1 MDELQQYVGVAP
13 AWYAIAPLIGAAL
26 LVGCCYLVV
35 RRRVTGSWKDSW
47 KAVVREVSWSV
58 PALLV
63 LLLLAL
69 VCLLGLYV
77 SNEGYLVGATAL
89 VTVSGCVPLFRGSLD
104 AALELLPKWAKVV
117 LGFVRDLVIVCASI
131 FLTFVVLELPWNPD
145 FLSIDPKF
153 ILVNL
158 ALVGT
163 PIVAVYLI
171 GGRRGV
177 PLAVLPVAFCILGIA
192 QYFLCIFKSSAI
204 RPSDVFALQTA
215 LSVSGG
221 FSYELGGYQVLALG
235 ICSVTVAMLS
245 FVRPQHL
252 LAERGRGLRLAVSG
266 ACAACGAG
274 VLVAAGLV
282 LGSVS
287 LSDDLG
293 FTPISWNS
301 VATYRSQGFAASFV
315 TLVQHA
321 RIAEPDGY
329 TESGAEELLQKYVA
343 RYQQEAQATSAREEA
358 ERQFQETR
366 PTVVAIMNEA
376 FSDLSIY
383 EELYS
388 GYEGPSR
395 LKSMEDALYTG
406 YLYSSVLGGSTCNSE
421 FEFLT
426 GATMGFVGVENQPYV
441 MNGFSN
447 VPSLARQLGELG
459 YRTSAVHPQP
469 GSNWNRETVYQEMG
483 FESFYDIDSFDSD
496 APTRHNGVE
505 DAVTYEKVLELLE
518 SDDAPQF
525 ILDVTM
531 QNHAPYDSFDL
542 TEEERVDPGMDWI
555 SGPLVTET
563 TEYVSLIEASDFD
576 LADFINQLRELDRPV
591 VIVFFGDHQPVQGE
605 TINNIVYSGE
615 DQEDPAHYERTYQ
628 IPYLIWANYDVAGND
643 QTSEH
648 LDMGINSLAAVLL
661 DAIGAPMTDWQM
673 AQIALLQEVPI
684 INGYAYQTP
693 DGTWHELGGDVVDA
707 VRDIEWI
714 QYLEYASKL

>member
-89 VTVSGCVPLFRGSLD
+89 VTVSGCVPLFRGFLD

-459 YRTSAVHPQP
+459 YWTSAVHPQP

-542 TEEERVDPGMDWI
+542 TEEECVDPGMDWI

>member
-1 MDELQQYVGVAP
+1 M
-13 AWYAIAPLIGAAL
+13 
-26 LVGCCYLVV
+26 
-35 RRRVTGSWKDSW
+35 
-47 KAVVREVSWSV
+47 
-58 PALLV
+58 
-63 LLLLAL
+63 
-69 VCLLGLYV
+69 
-77 SNEGYLVGATAL
+77 
-89 VTVSGCVPLFRGSLD
+89 
-104 AALELLPKWAKVV
+104 
-117 LGFVRDLVIVCASI
+117 
-131 FLTFVVLELPWNPD
+131 
-145 FLSIDPKF
+145 
-153 ILVNL
+153 
-158 ALVGT
+158 
-163 PIVAVYLI
+163 
-171 GGRRGV
+171 
-177 PLAVLPVAFCILGIA
+177 LPVAFCILAIA

-221 FSYELGGYQVLALG
+221 FSYGLGGYQVLALG

-252 LAERGRGLRLAVSG
+252 LAKRGRGLRLAVSG
-266 ACAACGAG
+266 ACAARGVG

-293 FTPISWNS
+293 FSPISWNS
-301 VATYRSQGFAASFV
+301 VATYRSQGFAGSFV

-321 RIAEPDGY
+321 SIAAPDGY
-329 TESGAEELLQKYVA
+329 TESGAEDLLQEYVT
-343 RYQQEAQATSAREEA
+343 RYQQQAQATSAREEA
-358 ERQFQETR
+358 ERQFQEMR

-441 MNGFSN
+441 MNVFSN

-469 GSNWNRETVYQEMG
+469 GSNWNRETVYKEMG

-505 DAVTYEKVLELLE
+505 DAVTYEKVLEILE

-563 TEYVSLIEASDFD
+563 TEYVSLIEASDLD
-576 LADFINQLRELDRPV
+576 LADFISQLRELDRPV
-591 VIVFFGDHQPVQGE
+591 VVVFFGDHQPVQGE
-605 TINNIVYSGE
+605 TINNIVYSEE
-615 DQEDPAHYERTYQ
+615 DPEDPAHYERTYQ

>member
-13 AWYAIAPLIGAAL
+13 AWYAIAPLIGVAL

-35 RRRVTGSWKDSW
+35 RRRVTDSWKDSW
-47 KAVVREVSWSV
+47 KAVAREVSWSV

-77 SNEGYLVGATAL
+77 STEDYLVGATAL
-89 VTVSGCVPLFRGSLD
+89 VTVSGCVSLFRGSLD
-104 AALELLPKWAKVV
+104 VVLERLPKWAKVV
-117 LGFVRDLVIVCASI
+117 LGLVRDLVIVCASI
-131 FLTFVVLELPWNPD
+131 FLSFVVLELPWNPG

-171 GGRRGV
+171 CGRRGA
-177 PLAVLPVAFCILGIA
+177 PMAVLPAAFCILGIA

-221 FSYELGGYQVLALG
+221 FSYELGGYQVIALG
-235 ICSVTVAMLS
+235 ICSATIAMLS

-252 LAERGRGLRLAVSG
+252 LAKWGRGVRLAVSG
-266 ACAACGAG
+266 ACAACGVG

-321 RIAEPDGY
+321 SIAAPDGY

-447 VPSLARQLGELG
+447 VPSLARQLEELG

-469 GSNWNRETVYQEMG
+469 GSNWNRETVYKEMG

-555 SGPLVTET
+555 TGPLVTET
-563 TEYVSLIEASDFD
+563 TEYVSLIEASDLD

-591 VIVFFGDHQPVQGE
+591 VVVFFGDHQPVQGE

-615 DQEDPAHYERTYQ
+615 DQEDPAHYVRTYQ

-643 QTSEH
+643 QTSER

>member
-1 MDELQQYVGVAP
+1 MDELQQYVGIAP
-13 AWYAIAPLIGAAL
+13 AWFAVAPLIGAAL

-35 RRRVTGSWKDSW
+35 RRHVTDSW
-47 KAVVREVSWSV
+47 KVVGREVSWSV

-69 VCLLGLYV
+69 VCLFGLYV
-77 SNEGYLVGATAL
+77 SNEDYLVGATAL

-104 AALELLPKWAKVV
+104 VALERLPKWAEVV
-117 LGFVRDLVIVCASI
+117 LGFVRDVIIICASI
-131 FLTFVVLELPWNPD
+131 FLSFVVLELPWNPD
-145 FLSIDPKF
+145 FLSIEPKF

-158 ALVGT
+158 VLVGT
-163 PIVAVYLI
+163 PIMAVYLI
-171 GGRRGV
+171 GGRRGA
-177 PLAVLPVAFCILGIA
+177 PLAVLPAAFCILGIA

-221 FSYELGGYQVLALG
+221 FSYELGGHQILALG
-235 ICSVTVAMLS
+235 ICSATIAMLS

-252 LAERGRGLRLAVSG
+252 FAKRGSGLRLAVSG
-266 ACAACGAG
+266 ACAACGVG
-274 VLVAAGLV
+274 VFVAAGLV

-321 RIAEPDGY
+321 RIASPDGY
-329 TESGAEELLQKYVA
+329 TESGAEDLLQEYVA

-383 EELYS
+383 EELHS

-406 YLYSSVLGGSTCNSE
+406 YVYSSVLGGSTCNSE
-421 FEFLT
+421 FEFLV
-426 GATMGFVGVENQPYV
+426 GATMGFVGAENQPYV

-447 VPSLARQLGELG
+447 TPSLARQLGEMG
-459 YRTSAVHPQP
+459 YLTSAVHPQP
-469 GSNWNRETVYQEMG
+469 SSNWNRAAVYDEMG
-483 FESFYDIDSFDSD
+483 FDRFLDINSFDSS
-496 APTRHNGVE
+496 APVRHAGLT
-505 DAVTYEKVLELLE
+505 DAVTYEKVLELIE
-518 SDDAPQF
+518 SDDGPQF
-525 ILDVTM
+525 IFDVTM
-531 QNHAPYDSFDL
+531 QNHGAYDTFDL
-542 TEEERVDPGMDWI
+542 PEEERVDPGIDWVE
-555 SGPLVTET
+555 GPLITET
-563 TEYVSLIEASDFD
+563 TEYVSLIEASDRE
-576 LADFINQLRELDRPV
+576 LSDFINRLRELDRPV
-591 VIVFFGDHQPVQGE
+591 VVVFFGDHQPIQGD
-605 TINNIVYSGE
+605 TFNNLIYSEEEE
-615 DQEDPAHYERTYQ
+615 DDPAHYARVYQ
-628 IPYLIWANYDVAGND
+628 TPYLIWANYDVAGND
-643 QTSEH
+643 QVSER
-648 LDMGINSLAAVLL
+648 LDMGINSLAAVML
-661 DAIGAPMTDWQM
+661 DSIGAPMTDWQM
-673 AQIALLQEVPI
+673 EQVALLQEVPV

-693 DGTWHELGGDVVDA
+693 DGRWHELGGDVADA